1 MEIFKEC
8 VEQLFNRW
16 SALKITVEHGM
27 GGPMGHLTAM
37 KIMNYIYEYCTSNE
51 NLTVQELRET
61 LEEIMDEEFE
71 TICEDNST
79 VEMATMLIKCL
90 QLCQS
95 QRFDEVRTELSQLP
109 LCTMWLNPTF
119 KVEYVETP
127 ASDSSDDEGGGGGD
141 ERMDEDGD
149 NGATT
154 VNGHSSMAPANATV
168 VEEEPGWTTVR
179 SKRK

>member
-1 MEIFKEC
+1 MELFKEC

-27 GGPMGHLTAM
+27 GGPMGHMTAM
-37 KIMNYIYEYCTSNE
+37 EIMNYIYEYCTSNE

-79 VEMATMLIKCL
+79 LEMATMLIKCL

-95 QRFDEVRTELSQLP
+95 QRFDEVQMEMSELAP
-109 LCTMWLNPTF
+109 CTMWLNPTF
-119 KVEYVETP
+119 KVQYVESP
-127 ASDSSDDEGGGGGD
+127 PSDSSDDEGD
-141 ERMDEDGD
+141 ERMDEGGD
-149 NGATT
+149 SSGQTT
-154 VNGHSSMAPANATV
+154 GMNGHSSMAPPANATV